1 MSAAGPVRSASFLG
15 EQAVAFAGRM
25 LRATASNGLVVLAG
39 LLVSAAL
46 LALTGADV
54 VNATFA
60 LVGGSIGSAE
70 AIRQSLIQAVP
81 ILIAS
86 IGVSFALRAGLV
98 NLGADGQLYLGA
110 LFAALVFVVG
120 PPLPAPLGLILM
132 LFAATLGGLIWG
144 ALPGWMRARLGMSEV
159 ITTLLLNFVAF
170 WLVSW
175 AVHDPIRDP
184 QGGGY
189 PWTPEVPLDARLP
202 VLELAGFALPSGIL
216 LGFGLAIATAFIL
229 HRTQFGFELR
239 ILGDSPAAANW
250 AGIDVS
256 KRIVAALAIS
266 GALAGIAGAAE
277 LVGNQLRLSDFFS
290 PGFGFTALVVALV
303 GRATV
308 SGTVVAALFFGAL
321 AAGGGSMERVA
332 QVPASTGLVVQGTV
346 IAILVASRSDA
357 VRALAVRARRQFAR
371 PGAGAA

>member
-1 MSAAGPVRSASFLG
+1 MTTRGAEVAAA
-15 EQAVAFAGRM
+15 AGRM
-25 LRATASNGLVVLAG
+25 ARATLSNGLVVLAG
-39 LLVSAAL
+39 LLVSAGL

-54 VNATFA
+54 QAATSA
-60 LVGGSIGSAE
+60 LVGGSIGSPE

-81 ILIAS
+81 IMIAGL
-86 IGVSFALRAGLV
+86 GVSFALRAGLV
-98 NLGADGQLYLGA
+98 NIGADGQLYVGA
-110 LFAALVFVVG
+110 LFAAVFVIFG
-120 PPLPAPLGLILM
+120 PPLPAPLGLIVM
-132 LFAATLGGLIWG
+132 LLAAALGGFIWG

-184 QGGGY
+184 KGGGY
-189 PWTPEVPLDARLP
+189 PWTPEVPLEARLP
-202 VLELAGFALPSGIL
+202 VLKLAGFALPSGIL
-216 LGFGLAIATAFIL
+216 LGLALAVVISFVL

-239 ILGDSPAAANW
+239 VLGDSPAAAKW
-250 AGIDVS
+250 AGIPIS
-256 KRIVAALAIS
+256 RRIVAALAIS
-266 GALAGIAGAAE
+266 GALAGVAGAAE
-277 LVGNQLRLSDFFS
+277 LAGSQLRLSDFFS

-303 GRATV
+303 GRASP

-346 IAILVASRSDA
+346 IAILVASRSAA
-357 VRALAVRARRQFAR
+357 VRSYAQRARRRFAR
-371 PGAGAA
+371 PEAGAA